1 MGFSSSSQIYLIVY
15 LIVLVLL
22 SQRGVGRTRGR
33 GDNLTSS
40 PLLSGSFWMLGDP
53 SGPGFVYLHSG
64 NEGE

>member
-33 GDNLTSS
+33 RGNLTSS
-40 PLLSGSFWMLGDP
+40 LLLSGS
-53 SGPGFVYLHSG
+53 
-64 NEGE
+64 